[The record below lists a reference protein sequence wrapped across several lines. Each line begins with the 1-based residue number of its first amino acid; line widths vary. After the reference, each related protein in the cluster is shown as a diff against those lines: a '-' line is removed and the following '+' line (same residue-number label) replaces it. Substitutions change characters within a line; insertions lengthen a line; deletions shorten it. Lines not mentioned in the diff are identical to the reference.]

1 MRSRMARPV
10 RAFSALLLFALAL
23 LAGIPR
29 AAEAEPGQVLCV
41 AGAPAHARE
50 APSESAPVLLA
61 LQPGEHVLE
70 LERRE
75 GWVRINLYYAL
86 GRDGWIALEGLQ
98 PCPHAERRVPEPTP
112 PARNEADAEPP
123 EPPAIRVEILGTP
136 AIPFRLTCLAYL
148 ADGSRKRYSART
160 VGPKAYLF
168 AVAALECVAE
178 KERLGGR
185 LTLRLIEDGVV
196 VAQETTRFALGRVW
210 ARTQGPW
217 GRPDSGHRE
226 PLLPRELFFP
236 GSQMAPS
243 AMPD

>member
-1 MRSRMARPV
+1 V
-10 RAFSALLLFALAL
+10 GAFPALLLFALAL
-23 LAGIPR
+23 VVGIPR
-29 AAEAEPGQVLCV
+29 PAEAEPGQVLCV

-61 LQPGEHVLE
+61 LPAGEHVLE

-98 PCPHAERRVPEPTP
+98 PCPHAERRVPEPIP
-112 PARNEADAEPP
+112 PAQDKTDA
-123 EPPAIRVEILGTP
+123 EPPAIRVEVLGTP

-148 ADGSRKRYSART
+148 ADGSRKRYRVRT

-168 AVAALECVAE
+168 AVSALECIAE

-217 GRPDSGHRE
+217 GRPDSGRRT
-226 PLLPRELFFP
+226 PLFPRELFFP
-236 GSQMAPS
+236 GSPMAPS